1 MEKIPGEY
9 CRLNFDIGTT
19 LNCGECFCWR
29 PDETGYH
36 AVLGGK
42 MRHLSQNDT
51 VEKGSF
57 LFHYLDMAYDYE
69 GAMQEIA
76 AMDPLLQQA
85 VAEQGPLHL
94 LNQDLWETIIGF
106 ILSQNNNIKR
116 IMGLYD
122 ALSCSYGTAVD
133 GGYTFPT
140 PSQMQSVTEAELR
153 ALRLGFRAGYV
164 LDAIQRSDE
173 LLSLKEKSFAEAD
186 AVLQKTKGIGPKVS
200 ACIRL
205 FGLHD
210 LSSFPQDVWI
220 KRVMSEHF
228 QGKDETFFAPYQGLA
243 QQYLF
248 TWIRQHY
255 QR

>member
-1 MEKIPGEY
+1 MEMEKASREY
-9 CRLNFDIGTT
+9 YQLNFDIGTT

-51 VEKGSF
+51 IKKGSF
-57 LFHYLDMAYDYE
+57 LFHYLDLDYDYE
-69 GAMQEIA
+69 GVVQEIA

-85 VAEQGPLHL
+85 VEQQGILHI

-122 ALSCSYGTAVD
+122 TLSLSYGTPVD

-140 PSQMQSVTEAELR
+140 PSQMKGVTEAELR
-153 ALRLGFRAGYV
+153 ELRLGFRAGYV

-173 LLSLKEKSFAEAD
+173 LLSLKEKSFDEAD

-220 KRVMSEHF
+220 KRVMSEYF
-228 QGKDETFFAPYQGLA
+228 RPCGLYVGIYPLA
-243 QQYLF
+243 SISKPLQF
-248 TWIRQHY
+248 RCF
-255 QR
+255 

>member
-1 MEKIPGEY
+1 
-9 CRLNFDIGTT
+9 
-19 LNCGECFCWR
+19 
-29 PDETGYH
+29 
-36 AVLGGK
+36 
-42 MRHLSQNDT
+42 
-51 VEKGSF
+51 
-57 LFHYLDMAYDYE
+57 
-69 GAMQEIA
+69 
-76 AMDPLLQQA
+76 MDPLLKMA
-85 VAEQGPLHL
+85 VAEQGPLHI

-122 ALSCSYGTAVD
+122 MLSLSYGTAVE

-140 PSQMQSVTEAELR
+140 PSQMKGVTETELR
-153 ALRLGFRAGYV
+153 ELRLGFRAGYV

-173 LLSLKEKSFAEAD
+173 LLSLKDKSFDEAD

-210 LSSFPQDVWI
+210 LSAFPQDVWI
-220 KRVMSEHF
+220 KRVMNEYF
-228 QGKDETFFAPYQGLA
+228 QGKDETLFAPYQGLT

-248 TWIRQHY
+248 TWIRQHH
-255 QR
+255 Q